1 MTLKKRRS
9 GPYGKKMV
17 EKKKVATVLL
27 VVFSHMFESYTKD
40 VYIIKSMSFLKIG
53 FQNNNAVFARFSIYK
68 IRLDGKKMLLAHD
81 KKDVCGAILTDLSK
95 TFDCISHNLLIA
107 KLHAYGFDRNALKVI
122 HDYLSG
128 RSQNTKV
135 TSSFN
140 DFSDVKQSVP

>member
-9 GPYGKKMV
+9 SPYGKKMV

-53 FQNNNAVFARFSIYK
+53 FQNNNAVFARFSIFK
-68 IRLDGKKMLLAHD
+68 IHLDGKKMLLAHD